1 MDIFHRPRKSKM
13 VLDEVYFWTDSV
25 KDWHKLF
32 KLEKYKVLIIDILRE
47 LVKRG
52 HIKVYAFVIMPNHLH
67 IVWKLLKK
75 NGKEMPHA
83 SFNKKTAH
91 LIMKDLKEN
100 HKRVVPYFEV
110 QETERMHRI
119 WQRYPLAVLMDYK
132 WKVEQKI
139 DYIHNNPLQD
149 HWNLAKY
156 PEEYKWSSAKF
167 YEEGIDEFDF
177 LTDYREVF

>member
-1 MDIFHRPRKSKM
+1 MDIFNRPRKSKM
-13 VLDEVYFWTDSV
+13 VLNKVYFWTDTV

-32 KLEKYKVLIIDILRE
+32 KLDKYKVLIIDILRE
-47 LVKRG
+47 LVKSE

-67 IVWKLLKK
+67 IVWELLKK

-91 LIMKDLKEN
+91 LIMIDLKAN
-100 HKRVVPYFEV
+100 HKKVVPYFKV
-110 QETERMHRI
+110 KETERMHRI

-149 HWNLAKY
+149 HWNLATS

-167 YEEGIDEFDF
+167 YEDGIDEFDF

>member
-1 MDIFHRPRKSKM
+1 
-13 VLDEVYFWTDSV
+13 
-25 KDWHKLF
+25 
-32 KLEKYKVLIIDILRE
+32 
-47 LVKRG
+47 
-52 HIKVYAFVIMPNHLH
+52 
-67 IVWKLLKK
+67 
-75 NGKEMPHA
+75 
-83 SFNKKTAH
+83 
-91 LIMKDLKEN
+91 
-100 HKRVVPYFEV
+100 
-110 QETERMHRI
+110 MHRI

-149 HWNLAKY
+149 HWNLATS

>member
-1 MDIFHRPRKSKM
+1 M
-13 VLDEVYFWTDSV
+13 VLNEVYFWTDSV
-25 KDWHKLF
+25 KDWNKLF
-32 KLEKYKVLIIDILRE
+32 KLDKYKILVIDILRE
-47 LVKRG
+47 LVKSG
-52 HIKVYAFVIMPNHLH
+52 YIKVYAFVIMPNHLH
-67 IVWKLLKK
+67 IVWELLKK

-100 HKRVVPYFEV
+100 HKQVVPYFEV

-119 WQRYPLAVLMDYK
+119 WQPYPLAVLMDYK

-149 HWNLAKY
+149 HWNLATS

-167 YEEGIDEFDF
+167 YEDGTDEFDF

>member
-1 MDIFHRPRKSKM
+1 MDIFHHPRNSKM
-13 VLDEVYFWTDSV
+13 VLNEVYFWTDTV
-25 KDWHKLF
+25 KDWHKIF
-32 KLEKYKVLIIDILRE
+32 KQEKYSILVIDVLFE
-47 LVKRG
+47 LVNSG

-67 IVWKLLKK
+67 IVWELLKK

-91 LIMKDLKEN
+91 LIVKDLKAN
-100 HKRVVPYFEV
+100 HPKVLPYFKV
-110 QETERMHRI
+110 QETERQYRV
-119 WQRYPLAVLMDYK
+119 WQNYPLAVLMDSQ

-139 DYIHNNPLQD
+139 DYIHLNPLQD
-149 HWNLAKY
+149 HWNLAIS

-167 YEEGIDEFDF
+167 YEQGIDEFGF